1 MAFFKFPWASQPQE
15 PAKGSS
21 RRGRA
26 PQAESIEE
34 LRRRARHRL
43 IGAVILV
50 LVGVIVF
57 PLIFDTQPRTVPVQV
72 SIDIPDRSESAPL
85 VVAGASAKPDASKV
99 VPADASLV
107 AGEEQIDASAPKA
120 AAPVHAP
127 AQPQAGVATPPAPSA
142 AAAKPDTKAEVK
154 PAPPPEPKAE
164 PKPEPKAKPKAEAP
178 PAPPPAT
185 PSDAARARA
194 LLEGHAPKTAVAA
207 APAASAQGE
216 RFVVQVGAY
225 ADPGTVREVR
235 GKLERAGIKTYA
247 QDIHGKDG
255 ARTTRVR
262 VGPFASRAEAAK
274 VLERVKGLGLDGAV
288 LTL

>member
-15 PAKGSS
+15 PAKGSP
-21 RRGRA
+21 RRSRA

-57 PLIFDTQPRTVPVQV
+57 PLIFDTQPRSVPVDV
-72 SIDIPDRSESAPL
+72 SMEIPDRNASAPL
-85 VVAGASAKPDASKV
+85 AVGGAPAKAESGKAPAGTG
-99 VPADASLV
+99 LV
-107 AGEEQIDASAPKA
+107 AGEEEVGAASPKVEPAPA
-120 AAPVHAP
+120 PAPAPVQQAPQAAPAAP
-127 AQPQAGVATPPAPSA
+127 AAPEA
-142 AAAKPDTKAEVK
+142 APAAKPEAKAQ
-154 PAPPPEPKAE
+154 
-164 PKPEPKAKPKAEAP
+164 PKPREEPRPKEESKLKSKVEAAAGAASQDASRAK
-178 PAPPPAT
+178 
-185 PSDAARARA
+185 A
-194 LLEGHAPKTAVAA
+194 LLEGHVPAPAVAG

-216 RFVVQVGAY
+216 RFIVQVGAY
-225 ADPGTVREVR
+225 ADPAKARDVRAR
-235 GKLERAGIKTYA
+235 LERAGIKTYA

-255 ARTTRVR
+255 VRTTRVR